1 MAVKVTAKC
10 DTCGTVVFP
19 SWKFVHQIPDTL
31 PCPICQGPITVMSKE
46 YVPVNDFPVTVEGG
60 VFMGGPI
67 KVEEVKEE
75 EKHGKTRK
83 GYYR

>member
-19 SWKFVHQIPDTL
+19 SWKYIHQIPDTL
-31 PCPICQGPITVMSKE
+31 PCPICKGEVTVLSKE
-46 YVPVNDFPVTVEGG
+46 YVPVNNFPVTVEGG
-60 VFMGGPI
+60 VVE
-67 KVEEVKEE
+67 KEEVKEEE